1 MNLIRDHSNQSW
13 LSANKKIDPNTLLSL
28 KTKKTI
34 LNLDR
39 LRKLQYL
46 LLFLGLLN
54 YIDANELNAS
64 ELDAETHDELDL
76 IFAGKGSEVVSGV
89 ATYSGVNEEHTRH
102 EMNFILKEAI
112 RVIKE
117 INANN
122 SVPPHQFT
130 VIQKANAILYLP
142 ASIHAGLLLGNAN
155 MDDSTTKM
163 EGPISSVLHNIE
175 KRFM

>member
-1 MNLIRDHSNQSW
+1 MNLVEIIQTN
-13 LSANKKIDPNTLLSL
+13 LGYPPIKKIDPNTSEPKDKEDNFESGSL
-28 KTKKTI
+28 AQAAIPVTV
-34 LNLDR
+34 
-39 LRKLQYL
+39 
-46 LLFLGLLN
+46 LGLLN

-64 ELDAETHDELDL
+64 ELNAETHDEVDL
-76 IFAGKGSEVVSGV
+76 IFAGKESEIVLGV
-89 ATYSGVNEEHTRH
+89 ATYSGITEEHTRH

-117 INANN
+117 MNANN

-142 ASIHAGLLLGNAN
+142 ASIHAGLLLGNGN

-163 EGPISSVLHNIE
+163 EGPVSSVIHNI
-175 KRFM
+175 